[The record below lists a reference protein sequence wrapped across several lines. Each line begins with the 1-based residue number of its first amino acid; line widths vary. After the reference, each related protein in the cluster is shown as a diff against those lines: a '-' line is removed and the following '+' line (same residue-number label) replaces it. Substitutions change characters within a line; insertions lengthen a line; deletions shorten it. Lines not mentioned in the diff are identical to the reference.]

1 MLLDEV
7 DLVLHPLKSELNFP
21 MGEKFAL
28 DVSEHGERWGLPIH
42 LLDALFHATSGNATS
57 FEMRGLAAE
66 LQAARGERDL
76 SVIDLSAVLEASPAF
91 VCALSPQG
99 RVTGWNA
106 AAAAMTGYSR
116 DAMVHQHLVEACVPE
131 AAQQAVADHMEHVF
145 ALPPSDPLAS
155 EPGEAFS

>member
-1 MLLDEV
+1 MCIRDIRCILAQLRHELRQVATERDEIASRGREMESR
-7 DLVLHPLKSELNFP
+7 L
-21 MGEKFAL
+21 GEMQSQLA
-28 DVSEHGERWGLPIH
+28 EI
-42 LLDALFHATSGNATS
+42 
-57 FEMRGLAAE
+57 AAE

-106 AAAAMTGYSR
+106 AAASMTGYSR

-155 EPGEAFS
+155 EPGEAFP